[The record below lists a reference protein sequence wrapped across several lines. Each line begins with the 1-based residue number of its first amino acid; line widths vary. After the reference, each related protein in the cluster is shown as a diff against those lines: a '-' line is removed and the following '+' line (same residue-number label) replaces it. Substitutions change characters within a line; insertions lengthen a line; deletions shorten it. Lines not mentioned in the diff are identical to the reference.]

1 MSTDENLDHEFLELQ
16 AGEAQDRTFM
26 GGMRLSARVR
36 LFVLTGL
43 FALAASAGL
52 FVFAENRLFT
62 APDAA
67 SEADRVMVLSGRL
80 ELGIASARGA
90 EKAFLLSKDPAIAD
104 EFQTHMASVT
114 KALNSLGQIPA
125 AGAMRKHMD
134 TIRDGLAQY
143 DDQFSKLL
151 ASEKAL
157 GLIDGTGLSRDL
169 QNVTEDLQA
178 KFSIAGFANLA
189 GQVSRINQ
197 EGQETLL
204 SGFKKGVEEIRK
216 RYQTLIVFLKETK
229 IPAKRKQALQ
239 DLLKQH
245 ETYMLAMINT
255 RFTQA
260 EETRQFD
267 DLLSYIG
274 PSTGTIVGFAER
286 FRDARAEDLVAARVL
301 SRAAIGGGGAGLLM
315 LLMLVGVMVMRS
327 MTTPVRQLAAVAG
340 RLADGDNRVSL
351 PARGNSDATGTIAR
365 ALELWQ
371 EALSDLVLLRQ
382 ELDETR
388 DRMEDALSK
397 AEASDMTAADAVRKA
412 LLSDEMEDPVADE
425 PAPEPAAQPAPR
437 PAPEPIQD
445 ITADLT
451 GGPISSASRRLAS
464 FSQYVTAA
472 ADDVERTEALING
485 LDDTT
490 RQMEEMSSLV
500 MSIRDQT
507 NLLAFRS
514 NPRESGPD
522 NMVLLSG
529 EKKEPVDVSR
539 FSDVDMAKRFDII
552 RDTTE
557 RAERVTAS
565 VRQAM
570 SEVTRM
576 AREIVTTA
584 SEQAIEATTKLLSQS
599 EYLQNMLDDV
609 ISKVKP
615 GGPAGGRS
623 DQGKVGKSKG
633 TSRKTPPKKA

>member
-1 MSTDENLDHEFLELQ
+1 
-16 AGEAQDRTFM
+16 
-26 GGMRLSARVR
+26 
-36 LFVLTGL
+36 
-43 FALAASAGL
+43 
-52 FVFAENRLFT
+52 
-62 APDAA
+62 
-67 SEADRVMVLSGRL
+67 
-80 ELGIASARGA
+80 
-90 EKAFLLSKDPAIAD
+90 
-104 EFQTHMASVT
+104 
-114 KALNSLGQIPA
+114 
-125 AGAMRKHMD
+125 
-134 TIRDGLAQY
+134 
-143 DDQFSKLL
+143 
-151 ASEKAL
+151 
-157 GLIDGTGLSRDL
+157 
-169 QNVTEDLQA
+169 
-178 KFSIAGFANLA
+178 
-189 GQVSRINQ
+189 
-197 EGQETLL
+197 
-204 SGFKKGVEEIRK
+204 
-216 RYQTLIVFLKETK
+216 
-229 IPAKRKQALQ
+229 
-239 DLLKQH
+239 
-245 ETYMLAMINT
+245 
-255 RFTQA
+255 
-260 EETRQFD
+260 
-267 DLLSYIG
+267 
-274 PSTGTIVGFAER
+274 
-286 FRDARAEDLVAARVL
+286 
-301 SRAAIGGGGAGLLM
+301 
-315 LLMLVGVMVMRS
+315 

-397 AEASDMTAADAVRKA
+397 AKASDMTAADAVRKA

-514 NPRESGPD
+514 KPRESGPD
-522 NMVLLSG
+522 NLVLLSG
-529 EKKEPVDVSR
+529 EKKEPVDVSK